1 MLEKKQGDTGEKAS
15 NNSPENLE
23 KIAAKAEYFRAI
35 ADLLR
40 AFTPYVWLAV
50 IILVIVPIIG
60 QITVAQSFN
69 TTLTKPPREEIIIK
83 PQIDWEKVDEAI
95 RDSLKTAYKNTE
107 GYAEAKLDDWFG
119 ELERK
124 IEPGF
129 LDWYFSYWNQ
139 KMIEYRGLL
148 ALGKAGISK
157 ALGINKKDI
166 NTQVAEEITA
176 DFQREFAKRVLS
188 PETAQLK
195 IERIAQQT
203 VEYYLEQ
210 VQYAIN
216 NIRAKFKVPQ
226 EEWDRYLRDLA
237 INAYYVGSISN
248 TPSKLLV
255 GATASL
261 LVKSLSAAGG
271 KITAKLGTKLGAK
284 TATKT
289 GGKLAAKMAFY
300 ALDAAIGFGI
310 LLWDFWDVYH
320 NAQWERPILKQ
331 NLIEYLQELKYQL
344 LYAPDVGIMSIID
357 GIQEDI
363 LSHLK

>member
-1 MLEKKQGDTGEKAS
+1 MSEGSQKNTEEKSSYEP
-15 NNSPENLE
+15 PENPN
-23 KIAAKAEYFRAI
+23 KITAKAEYLRAI
-35 ADLLR
+35 ADVLR

-60 QITVAQSFN
+60 QITVANSFKAPPS
-69 TTLTKPPREEIIIK
+69 KPAKEILIETRK
-83 PQIDWEKVDEAI
+83 IDWEKVDEAV
-95 RDSLKTAYKNTE
+95 RNSVKVAYKNTE
-107 GYAEAKLDDWFG
+107 RYAAGKLDDWF
-119 ELERK
+119 EYLEKK
-124 IEPGF
+124 INPSF

-139 KMIEYRGLL
+139 KRIEYRGLL
-148 ALGKAGISK
+148 ALGRAGISK
-157 ALGINKKDI
+157 ILGKSEKDI

-195 IERIAQQT
+195 IERITQQT

-210 VQYAIN
+210 VKNAIDN
-216 NIRAKFKVPQ
+216 VKAEFKIPQ

-237 INAYYVGSISN
+237 VTTYYVGSVSN
-248 TPSKLLV
+248 TPSKLFV
-255 GATASL
+255 GASASL

-271 KITAKLGTKLGAK
+271 KITAKLGTKI
-284 TATKT
+284 ATKT

-320 NAQWERPILKQ
+320 NAQVERPILEK
-331 NLIEYLQELKYQL
+331 NLMEYLQELKYQL
-344 LYAPDVGIMSIID
+344 LRAPNIGIMSVID
-357 GIQEDI
+357 RIQEE
-363 LSHLK
+363 LFSHLK